1 MVLHPFKQYNDQSTK
16 KKKKKFRDQNITYLK
31 VQGPLEILTLLIKMV
46 FILSKLMKYIYFMII
61 FYYIFS
67 YP

>member
-1 MVLHPFKQYNDQSTK
+1 MTSQP